1 MTSGGREGAPF
12 GAARRGTPLA
22 PPLRTSPTSGIHP
35 EVTRPRDHNARMSD
49 DWKRRLDALHADLV
63 RRDDPVAWVTEA
75 DAVEASRRYPHIALR
90 GPVFGVAAREP
101 SAAEPG
107 WRLLKP
113 VVDGMPQQARDG
125 LNSHLWFK
133 AKDGT
138 DDPAARRELLAAVAV
153 LERAPADEVEAL
165 GVRYRVVRG
174 DEFARTGDDGL
185 EPPRP
190 TDLESVNPSWEDPGN
205 VPSPD
210 VGYVLDPDR
219 DEGPMA
225 GALRLG
231 LRDFTYTGARFP
243 ADVRAD
249 SEWAARTHPDV
260 VRLPVGFSV
269 AERDGSGWT
278 PCGSL
283 AATPHEA
290 RRSLYE
296 GMARVWAMLY
306 RFDERKK
313 ALYARAAEA
322 FRAAGRADE
331 ASVEDRLFRIC
342 RVERMVRLGPDGP
355 EPPRP
360 SDLDEYGPMKLHPTL
375 HADGRVQY
383 DD

>member
-1 MTSGGREGAPF
+1 MT
-12 GAARRGTPLA
+12 
-22 PPLRTSPTSGIHP
+22 
-35 EVTRPRDHNARMSD
+35 D
-49 DWKRRLDALHADLV
+49 DWKRRLDALHAELV

-75 DAVEASRRYPHIALR
+75 DAVEASRRYPQIALR
-90 GPVFGVAAREP
+90 GPVFGVAARDRT
-101 SAAEPG
+101 AAEPG

-190 TDLESVNPSWEDPGN
+190 TDLEPVSPSWEDPGTA
-205 VPSPD
+205 PSPD

-231 LRDFTYTGARFP
+231 LRDFTYTGDRFP
-243 ADVRAD
+243 PDVRAD

-269 AERDGSGWT
+269 AERDGSDWT

-306 RFDERKK
+306 RFDEHKK
-313 ALYARAAEA
+313 ALYARAAET
-322 FRAAGRADE
+322 FRSAGRADE

-375 HADGRVQY
+375 HTDGTVQY

>member
-1 MTSGGREGAPF
+1 MT
-12 GAARRGTPLA
+12 
-22 PPLRTSPTSGIHP
+22 
-35 EVTRPRDHNARMSD
+35 D
-49 DWKRRLDALHADLV
+49 DWKRRLDALHAELV
-63 RRDDPVAWVTEA
+63 RRDDPVAWVMEA

-90 GPVFGVAAREP
+90 GPVFGVARLDP
-101 SAAEPG
+101 QTPQTPKPC

-113 VVDGMPQQARDG
+113 VADGMPQQARDG
-125 LNSHLWFK
+125 LNSHLWFL

-138 DDPAARRELLAAVAV
+138 GDPAARRDLLAAVAV

-190 TDLESVNPSWEDPGN
+190 TDPEALDPSWEEPCA

-210 VGYVLDPDR
+210 VDFALDPDR

-225 GALRLG
+225 GALCLG
-231 LRDFTYTGARFP
+231 LRDFVYRGGRFP

-249 SEWAARTHPDV
+249 SARAARTHPDV

-269 AERDGSGWT
+269 AERDESGWT

-322 FRAAGRADE
+322 FRSAGRADE
-331 ASVEDRLFRIC
+331 ASVEGRVFRIC

-375 HADGRVQY
+375 HENGTVQY

>member
-1 MTSGGREGAPF
+1 
-12 GAARRGTPLA
+12 
-22 PPLRTSPTSGIHP
+22 
-35 EVTRPRDHNARMSD
+35 MSD
-49 DWKRRLDALHADLV
+49 DWKRRLDALHAELV

-75 DAVEASRRYPHIALR
+75 DAVEASRRYPHIAPR
-90 GPVFGVAAREP
+90 GPVFGIAARDP
-101 SAAEPG
+101 AAAGPG
-107 WRLLKP
+107 WRLLRP

-133 AKDGT
+133 AKDGSC
-138 DDPAARRELLAAVAV
+138 DPAARRDLLAAVAV

-174 DEFARTGDDGL
+174 DEFARTGDDGP

-190 TDLESVNPSWEDPGN
+190 TDPEAPAPSWEEESA

-210 VGYVLDPDR
+210 VGFILDPGR

-231 LRDFTYTGARFP
+231 LRDFAYTGARFP

-249 SEWAARTHPDV
+249 SARAARTHPEV

-269 AERDGSGWT
+269 AERDGAGWA

-283 AATPHEA
+283 TATPHEA

-313 ALYARAAEA
+313 ARYARAAKA

-342 RVERMVRLGPDGP
+342 RIERMVRLGPDGP

-360 SDLDEYGPMKLHPTL
+360 SDVDEYGPMKLHPTL
-375 HADGRVQY
+375 HENGTVLF

>member
-1 MTSGGREGAPF
+1 MT
-12 GAARRGTPLA
+12 
-22 PPLRTSPTSGIHP
+22 
-35 EVTRPRDHNARMSD
+35 D

-90 GPVFGVAAREP
+90 GPVFGVAARDP
-101 SAAEPG
+101 AAAEPR

-113 VVDGMPQQARDG
+113 VIDGMPQQARDG
-125 LNSHLWFK
+125 LNSHLWFT
-133 AKDGT
+133 AKDGV
-138 DDPAARRELLAAVAV
+138 DDPAARRGLLAAVAV
-153 LERAPADEVEAL
+153 LEREPADEVEAL

-190 TDLESVNPSWEDPGN
+190 TDPEPADPSWEERGGT
-205 VPSPD
+205 PSPD
-210 VGYVLDPDR
+210 VDFVLDPDR
-219 DEGPMA
+219 DESPMA

-231 LRDFTYTGARFP
+231 LRDFVYTGSRFP

-249 SEWAARTHPDV
+249 SARAATTHPDV

-269 AERDGSGWT
+269 AERDGVNWT
-278 PCGSL
+278 PRGSVL
-283 AATPHEA
+283 GTPHEA
-290 RRSLYE
+290 RRSLYY
-296 GMARVWAMLY
+296 GLDRDWALLH
-306 RFDERKK
+306 RFDEQKK
-313 ALYARAAEA
+313 ARYAQAAEA

-331 ASVEDRLFRIC
+331 ASVDDRLFRIC
-342 RVERMVRLGPDGP
+342 RVERMVRMGPDGP

-360 SDLDEYGPMKLHPTL
+360 SDVDDYGPMKMHPTL
-375 HADGRVQY
+375 HEDGTVQY

>member
-1 MTSGGREGAPF
+1 MT
-12 GAARRGTPLA
+12 
-22 PPLRTSPTSGIHP
+22 
-35 EVTRPRDHNARMSD
+35 D
-49 DWKRRLDALHADLV
+49 DWKRRLDALHAELV

-90 GPVFGVAAREP
+90 GPVFGIAARDP
-101 SAAEPG
+101 AAG
-107 WRLLKP
+107 QRWRLLKP
-113 VVDGMPQQARDG
+113 MVDGMPQQARDG

-133 AKDGT
+133 AKDGAG
-138 DDPAARRELLAAVAV
+138 DPAARRELLAAVAV

-190 TDLESVNPSWEDPGN
+190 TDPETTAPSWEDQSAA
-205 VPSPD
+205 PSPD
-210 VGYVLDPDR
+210 VGFVLDPGR

-231 LRDFTYTGARFP
+231 LRDFTYTGSRFP

-249 SEWAARTHPDV
+249 SARATRTHPDV

-269 AERDGSGWT
+269 AERDDSGWT

-290 RRSLYE
+290 RRTLYE
-296 GMARVWAMLY
+296 GMSRVWAMLY

-322 FRAAGRADE
+322 FRNAGRADE
-331 ASVEDRLFRIC
+331 ARVEDRLFRIC

-360 SDLDEYGPMKLHPTL
+360 SDVDEYGPMKLHPTL
-375 HADGRVQY
+375 HEDGTVQFE
-383 DD
+383 D

>member
-1 MTSGGREGAPF
+1 MT
-12 GAARRGTPLA
+12 
-22 PPLRTSPTSGIHP
+22 
-35 EVTRPRDHNARMSD
+35 D
-49 DWKRRLDALHADLV
+49 DWKRRLDSLHAELV

-90 GPVFGVAAREP
+90 GPVFGIAVRDPAADG
-101 SAAEPG
+101 PG

-125 LNSHLWFK
+125 LNSYLWFK

-138 DDPAARRELLAAVAV
+138 DDPAVRRELLAAVAV

-190 TDLESVNPSWEDPGN
+190 TDPEPVALSWEEDQTAG
-205 VPSPD
+205 PSPD
-210 VGYVLDPDR
+210 VGYVLDPGR

-231 LRDFTYTGARFP
+231 LRDFAYTGARFP
-243 ADVRAD
+243 AAVRAD
-249 SEWAARTHPDV
+249 SVRASRTHPDV

-269 AERDGSGWT
+269 AERDDTGWT

-283 AATPHEA
+283 SATPHEA

-313 ALYARAAEA
+313 GLYARSAEA

-331 ASVEDRLFRIC
+331 ARVEGRLFRIC

-360 SDLDEYGPMKLHPTL
+360 SDVDEYGPMKLHPTL
-375 HADGRVQY
+375 REDGTVKY

>member
-1 MTSGGREGAPF
+1 MT
-12 GAARRGTPLA
+12 
-22 PPLRTSPTSGIHP
+22 
-35 EVTRPRDHNARMSD
+35 D
-49 DWKRRLDALHADLV
+49 DWKRRLDALHAELV

-90 GPVFGVAAREP
+90 GPVFGVARLDPAT
-101 SAAEPG
+101 AEPR

-113 VVDGMPQQARDG
+113 VVDTMPQQARDG

-133 AKDGT
+133 AKDGAG
-138 DDPAARRELLAAVAV
+138 DPAARRALLAAVAV

-190 TDLESVNPSWEDPGN
+190 TDPEALDPSWEEPCA

-210 VGYVLDPDR
+210 VGFVLDPDR

-231 LRDFTYTGARFP
+231 LRDFTYTGAHFP
-243 ADVRAD
+243 ADVRTD
-249 SEWAARTHPDV
+249 SARAARTHPDV

-269 AERDGSGWT
+269 AERDDSGWT

-283 AATPHEA
+283 TATPHEA

-296 GMARVWAMLY
+296 GMARVWALLY

-322 FRAAGRADE
+322 FRGAGRADE
-331 ASVEDRLFRIC
+331 ASVEGRVFRIC

-360 SDLDEYGPMKLHPTL
+360 SDADEYGPMKLHPTL
-375 HADGRVQY
+375 NENGTVQY
-383 DD
+383 DE

>member
-1 MTSGGREGAPF
+1 MT
-12 GAARRGTPLA
+12 
-22 PPLRTSPTSGIHP
+22 
-35 EVTRPRDHNARMSD
+35 D
-49 DWKRRLDALHADLV
+49 DWKRRLDALHAELV

-90 GPVFGVAAREP
+90 GPVFGVAALDP
-101 SAAEPG
+101 AVDGAC

-125 LNSHLWFK
+125 LNSHLWFQ
-133 AKDGT
+133 AKDGAG
-138 DDPAARRELLAAVAV
+138 DPAVRRELLTAVGV

-190 TDLESVNPSWEDPGN
+190 TDPEVPGASWEEPGAA
-205 VPSPD
+205 PSPD
-210 VGYVLDPDR
+210 VGFVLDPGR

-231 LRDFTYTGARFP
+231 LRDFTYTGDRFP
-243 ADVRAD
+243 ADVRED
-249 SEWAARTHPDV
+249 SARAALTHPDV

-269 AERDGSGWT
+269 AEREGEQWT
-278 PCGSL
+278 PFGSL

-290 RRSLYE
+290 RRALYE

-331 ASVEDRLFRIC
+331 ASVEGRVFRVC
-342 RVERMVRLGPDGP
+342 RVERMIRLGPDGP

-360 SDLDEYGPMKLHPTL
+360 SDVDEYGPMKLHPTL
-375 HADGRVQY
+375 CEDGTVRFN
-383 DD
+383 D

>member
-1 MTSGGREGAPF
+1 MT
-12 GAARRGTPLA
+12 
-22 PPLRTSPTSGIHP
+22 
-35 EVTRPRDHNARMSD
+35 D
-49 DWKRRLDALHADLV
+49 DWKRRLDALHAELV
-63 RRDDPVAWVTEA
+63 LRDDPIAWVTEA

-90 GPVFGVAAREP
+90 GPVFGVAAQDP
-101 SAAEPG
+101 AGSAGG

-125 LNSHLWFK
+125 LNSHLWFT

-138 DDPAARRELLAAVAV
+138 DDPAARRALLAAVSV
-153 LERAPADEVEAL
+153 LERHPADEVEAL

-190 TDLESVNPSWEDPGN
+190 TDPEPVSPSWEERGTAR
-205 VPSPD
+205 SPD
-210 VGYVLDPDR
+210 VGFVLDPGR

-231 LRDFTYTGARFP
+231 LREFVYTGARFP

-249 SEWAARTHPDV
+249 SARAAGTHPDV
-260 VRLPVGFSV
+260 VRLPVGFAV
-269 AERDGSGWT
+269 AERGDDGWT
-278 PCGSL
+278 PSGSL
-283 AATPHEA
+283 HPTPHEA
-290 RRSLYE
+290 RRSLYD
-296 GMARVWAMLY
+296 GMSRVWAMLY
-306 RFDERKK
+306 RYDDRRK
-313 ALYARAAEA
+313 ARYARAAEE

-331 ASVEDRLFRIC
+331 VRVENRLFRVC
-342 RVERMVRLGPDGP
+342 RVERMIRMGPDGP

-360 SDLDEYGPMKLHPTL
+360 SDVDEYGPMKIHPTL
-375 HADGRVQY
+375 REDGTVRY